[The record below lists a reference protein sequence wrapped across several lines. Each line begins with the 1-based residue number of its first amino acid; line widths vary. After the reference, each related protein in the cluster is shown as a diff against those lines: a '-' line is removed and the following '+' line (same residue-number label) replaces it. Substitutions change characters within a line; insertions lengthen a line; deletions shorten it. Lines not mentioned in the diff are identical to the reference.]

1 MRTIR
6 FCSVVFGVT
15 SSLAVI
21 HTIHSR
27 PWLWVQKVGT
37 DFVQAMNDVG
47 DMVSTLQSLRTRD
60 AFHKLFQEASNVAE
74 TFLDCNITKPRT
86 ASRSVYR
93 AAAAATAG
101 DTAEDYY
108 RLKCFI
114 LLLTASCETSNCASA
129 QSRCPWI
136 WATWFEQQCQL
147 YSTQAAWK
155 QLESGIAVYSDFLT
169 PAMKSEFFFLW
180 RRKWH
185 NVSADDVPNLL
196 FQRWTTVA
204 SLSTWN
210 WSPSFSQHFQSQLQK
225 RSVCSRRWRK
235 LQRQFA
241 QQWKRI
247 GSKLFYFF
255 KYTVTWLPSVQ
266 EVIDKFAA
274 TGSRRLKLK
283 L

>member
-21 HTIHSR
+21 HTIHGR

-169 PAMKSEFFFLW
+169 PAMKSEFFSVATQVAQCVCWW
-180 RRKWH
+180 RPKSA
-185 NVSADDVPNLL
+185 VSALDHCGQFINMKLKPQFLATLHGVA
-196 FQRWTTVA
+196 RWLSGRASDLWSSSRGFEAQPRRCCATT
-204 SLSTWN
+204 L
-210 WSPSFSQHFQSQLQK
+210 
-225 RSVCSRRWRK
+225 
-235 LQRQFA
+235 
-241 QQWKRI
+241 
-247 GSKLFYFF
+247 GKLFTPYCLCHQA
-255 KYTVTWLPSVQ
+255 V
-266 EVIDKFAA
+266 
-274 TGSRRLKLK
+274 
-283 L
+283 